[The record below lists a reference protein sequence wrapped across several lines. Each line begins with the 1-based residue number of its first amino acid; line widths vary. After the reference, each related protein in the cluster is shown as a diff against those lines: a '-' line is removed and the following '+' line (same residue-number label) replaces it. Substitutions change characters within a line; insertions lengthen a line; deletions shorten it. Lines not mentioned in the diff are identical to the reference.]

1 MQEPF
6 DKEAS
11 FGRLCELWMHTQNRM
26 QEFEAIP
33 TDFGTGQ
40 LLHPSEIHTVQA
52 IGHVPGINVTG
63 LADRMGVTR
72 GAASQ
77 MVGRLAGKGLIEKYR
92 LPENDKEVR
101 LRLTEEGAV
110 AFRGHEAQHGWVHR
124 RIYERIGDL
133 DSEAVALLVS
143 VFEAIDDV
151 AKDILDETRQRAAGS
166 AEREGR

>member
-1 MQEPF
+1 MSTEK
-6 DKEAS
+6 KEA
-11 FGRLCELWMHTQNRM
+11 FDRLNNLWMQTMNRM
-26 QEFEAIP
+26 QEFEATP
-33 TDFGTGQ
+33 ADFGTGQ

-52 IGHVPGINVTG
+52 IGLFPGMNVTG

-92 LPENDKEVR
+92 LPENDKEIR
-101 LRLTEEGAV
+101 LRLTGEGSV

-133 DSEAVALLVS
+133 DSEAVALLLS
-143 VFEAIDDV
+143 VFEAIDEV
-151 AKDILDETRQRAAGS
+151 VKDMVDETRQRAGRS
-166 AEREGR
+166 PEVEER